1 LRTKGFPERFWNIA
15 LFYTMAILCLVFAN
29 LYAFSWKL
37 FAFDDDQGIR
47 SIPCAYF
54 MVETLCP
61 IFYLLSA
68 YAYLK
73 QSLST
78 MFLKEKMQE
87 DSKERI
93 KLVR

>member
-1 LRTKGFPERFWNIA
+1 
-15 LFYTMAILCLVFAN
+15 MAILCLVFAD
-29 LYAFSWKL
+29 LYAFSWYL
-37 FAFDDDQGIR
+37 FTYEEDVFP

-54 MVETLCP
+54 LVETLCP

-78 MFLKEKMQE
+78 MFLKEQM
-87 DSKERI
+87 
-93 KLVR
+93 